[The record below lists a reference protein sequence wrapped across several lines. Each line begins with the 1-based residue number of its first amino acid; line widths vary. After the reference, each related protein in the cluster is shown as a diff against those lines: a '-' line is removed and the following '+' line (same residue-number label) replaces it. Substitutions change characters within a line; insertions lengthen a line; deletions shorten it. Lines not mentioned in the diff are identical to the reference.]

1 MSEHSSSK
9 VVILGMGG
17 TIAGLS
23 AVAGDHVGYQA
34 GLVGIDDLL
43 ATAGLQASSLNL
55 VSEQICQIDSKDMS
69 FELMHALQTRVRHHL
84 MQADVCGV
92 VVTHG
97 TDTLEETAYFLHAC
111 VPTSLQGNKPVV
123 LTCAMRPANAV
134 SPDGP
139 QNLADAI
146 LVASSKEAKGVVTVV
161 AGVIHGA
168 PDVQKIHPYRVD
180 AFSSGPNGPVGF
192 VEDGAI
198 RLARPWP
205 VHLTEASEVVVPSNS
220 GDGSGGGG
228 DGSWPWVEIVTSTA
242 GTSGAG
248 VAALVQAGVA
258 GLVVA
263 ATGNGTVHQ
272 QLASALQAARARGV
286 KVVVS
291 TRCKEGQVVGPSH
304 IEGAQVSALS
314 PVKARV
320 ALCLALR
327 SDMPACQ

>member
-1 MSEHSSSK
+1 
-9 VVILGMGG
+9 MGG

-43 ATAGLQASSLNL
+43 ATAGLQASSLKL

-69 FELMHALQTRVRHHL
+69 FELMHTLQNRVRHHL
-84 MQADVCGV
+84 MQVDVFGV

-111 VPTSLQGNKPVV
+111 VPTSLQANKPVV

-146 LVASSKEAKGVVTVV
+146 QVACSGRAKGVVAVV
-161 AGVIHGA
+161 GGVIHGA
-168 PDVQKIHPYRVD
+168 NDVQKIHPYQVD

-192 VEDGAI
+192 VEDGAV
-198 RLARPWP
+198 RLVRPWP
-205 VHLTEASEVVVPSNS
+205 VHRTEVACEGVMPSE
-220 GDGSGGGG
+220 GSGGGS
-228 DGSWPWVEIVTSTA
+228 DGAWPWVEIVTSTA

-248 VAALVQAGVA
+248 VTALVQAGVA

-272 QLASALQAARARGV
+272 QLASALQVAIARGV
-286 KVVVS
+286 KVVIS
-291 TRCKEGQVVGPSH
+291 TRCKEGQIVGTSH

-327 SDMPACQ
+327 HDMPACQ